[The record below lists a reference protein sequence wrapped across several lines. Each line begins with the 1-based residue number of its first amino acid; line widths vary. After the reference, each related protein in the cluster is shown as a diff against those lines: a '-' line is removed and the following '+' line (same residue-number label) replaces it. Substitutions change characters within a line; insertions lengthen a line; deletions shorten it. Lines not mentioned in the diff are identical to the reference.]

1 MNNRPTDPLVSV
13 IVPVFNCE
21 KQLTRCLDSLL
32 GQSLENIEIIL
43 VDDGSTDTSP
53 SICDRYADR
62 DARIIVTHQENTGVS
77 AARNQGIRLAR
88 GNYIMFVDSDD
99 YVEQDF
105 CRLPY
110 ELAERTHAELVVFRF
125 DILRDGNVVVIGG
138 PAERYSGL
146 KSSDDALRL
155 FEFADVYVWNKLY
168 RADLFRK
175 VSFPNVRRYEEHGV
189 THRLIHVAEQVCFT
203 DEVLYHYVD
212 YSDSL
217 SSRFEV
223 SSEFDR
229 FRLASEQWN
238 DFSDWGITELVQER
252 QMRAAIRYLVKVG
265 RKGPYAKESS
275 EIFSQR
281 TGRLPYFSRSENLLH
296 WLFCFSPGLFDLV
309 CTLGK
314 KRLEE

>member
-21 KQLTRCLDSLL
+21 KQLSRCLDSLR

-43 VDDGSTDTSP
+43 VDDGSTDASP
-53 SICDRYADR
+53 SICDQYADR
-62 DARIIVTHQENTGVS
+62 DARIVVKHQENAGVS
-77 AARNQGIRLAR
+77 AARNKGIRLAR

-110 ELAERTHAELVVFRF
+110 ELAERTRAELVVFRF

-155 FEFADVYVWNKLY
+155 FVYADVYVWNKLY
-168 RADLFRK
+168 RTDLFRN
-175 VSFPNVRRYEEHGV
+175 VSFPNVSRYEEHGV
-189 THRLIHVAEQVCFT
+189 THRLIHAAEHVYFT

-217 SSRFEV
+217 SSCFDV
-223 SSEFDR
+223 SSEIDR
-229 FRLASEQWN
+229 FRMSSEQWN
-238 DFSDWGITELVQER
+238 DFSDWGIKELVQER
-252 QMRAAIRYLVKVG
+252 KMRAAIRYLVKVG

-275 EIFSQR
+275 EIFAQK
-281 TGRLPYFSRSENLLH
+281 TGRLPYFSGSENLLH
-296 WLFCFSPGLFDLV
+296 QLFCLSPGLFDLV
-309 CTLGK
+309 CTLGN
-314 KRLEE
+314 KRLKD